1 MYPSIDKVLNIVPS
15 KYQLVYIVSKRSHQM
30 KETKHYQLDEKKYVN
45 TKNRGRDY
53 DDIIKDNNN
62 YMIYDMT
69 VKYISKKMRCESEIK
84 KYLKSKEINDDLSD
98 RIILKLRENGLLN
111 DRDYVKCYISDKVRL
126 NNIGL
131 NKIKSELY
139 KLKLDKDI
147 VDEEINNYS
156 DEDIIDNLEKLI
168 DKKIRT
174 NRSYGGS
181 LLKQK
186 IITDFVNKGYNK
198 EDIIDIL
205 NKKDLNNED
214 LYNKEYNKLYNKYKS
229 KYSGSELEYFIKQ
242 KLYSKGLKKSDD

>member
-1 MYPSIDKVLNIVPS
+1 MKIIKFKKMAGS
-15 KYQLVYIVSKRSHQM
+15 KYKVFFDNGKNILLHENIIIKYNLLI
-30 KETKHYQLDEKKYVN
+30 TKKIEE
-45 TKNRGRDY
+45 DY

-69 VKYISKKMRCESEIK
+69 VKYISKKMRCESEIR

-111 DRDYVKCYISDKVRL
+111 DRDYVKSYISDKVRL
-126 NNIGL
+126 NSIGL

-156 DEDIIDNLEKLI
+156 
-168 DKKIRT
+168 
-174 NRSYGGS
+174 G
-181 LLKQK
+181 
-186 IITDFVNKGYNK
+186 

>member
-1 MYPSIDKVLNIVPS
+1 MKIIKFKKMAGS
-15 KYQLVYIVSKRSHQM
+15 KYKVFFDNGKNILLHENIIIKYNLLI
-30 KETKHYQLDEKKYVN
+30 TKKIEE
-45 TKNRGRDY
+45 DY

-69 VKYISKKMRCESEIK
+69 VKYFSKKMRCESEIR
-84 KYLKSKEINDDLSD
+84 KYLKSKEINDELSD

-111 DRDYVKCYISDKVRL
+111 DRDYVKSYISDKVRL
-126 NNIGL
+126 NSIGL

-156 DEDIIDNLEKLI
+156 GEDIINNLEKLI

>member
-1 MYPSIDKVLNIVPS
+1 MKITKFKKMSGNRYKVF
-15 KYQLVYIVSKRSHQM
+15 
-30 KETKHYQLDEKKYVN
+30 LDN
-45 TKNRGRDY
+45 N
-53 DDIIKDNNN
+53 DIIILNENVILDYNLLITKEINDNYEEIKEANN
-62 YMIYDMT
+62 KYYIYDMIL
-69 VKYISKKMRCESEIK
+69 KYISKKMRCESEIK

-111 DRDYVKCYISDKVRL
+111 DRDYVKSYISDKVRL

-156 DEDIIDNLEKLI
+156 GEDIIDNLEKLI

>member
-1 MYPSIDKVLNIVPS
+1 
-15 KYQLVYIVSKRSHQM
+15 
-30 KETKHYQLDEKKYVN
+30 
-45 TKNRGRDY
+45 
-53 DDIIKDNNN
+53 
-62 YMIYDMT
+62 
-69 VKYISKKMRCESEIK
+69 MRCESEIR
-84 KYLKSKEINDDLSD
+84 KYLKRKEINDELSD

-111 DRDYVKCYISDKVRL
+111 DRDYVKSYISDKVRL

-156 DEDIIDNLEKLI
+156 SEDIIDNLEKLI